1 MVQCGRHEGWCLLYS
16 RPTKAHKKSDSSTK
30 HENPKFKN
38 PISRKLPNSWL
49 LEQSNHQKKR
59 DCYISTY
66 LLGRHNIII
75 SVDVGMKMDGSLE
88 ANHKIMD
95 DIIFDDDRSVSDV
108 GVDFFDWEQIVREA
122 EENGEDDDSDISFD
136 MEGVE
141 EVPTDDEFEYDSDW
155 DSIESIEMK
164 PKGYK
169 PANVPPPIQ

>member
-1 MVQCGRHEGWCLLYS
+1 MKDGVSFIHDPPKRTKRVTVPQNTKIPNSKIPFRESC
-16 RPTKAHKKSDSSTK
+16 PTLGSW
-30 HENPKFKN
+30 NN
-38 PISRKLPNSWL
+38 PIT
-49 LEQSNHQKKR
+49 KR
-59 DCYISTY
+59 RETAIYISTY